1 MEPMDGDADIAL
13 VAAAI
18 GHPAR
23 GRMLT
28 ALLGGRALPAGEL
41 ARVAGVAPPS
51 ASGHGAPIR
60 RAISPYLVVSP

>member
-1 MEPMDGDADIAL
+1 MDGEADIAG

-28 ALLGGRALPAGEL
+28 AMLGGRALPATDL
-41 ARVAGVAPPS
+41 ARVARISRSTAS
-51 ASGHGAPIR
+51 AHLAQLT
-60 RAISPYLVVSP
+60 RAGLV